1 MYSCLLRY
9 MYIIYI
15 YMYFRVC
22 LYFACSFKEYFILLQ
37 SSLQQHVHDLQEEN
51 AKLKMTLDKA
61 PKTEHLVKLKE
72 KIGKYSHYILVR
84 C

>member
-1 MYSCLLRY
+1 MLLA
-9 MYIIYI
+9 
-15 YMYFRVC
+15 F
-22 LYFACSFKEYFILLQ
+22 SFKEYFILQL
-37 SSLQQHVHDLQEEN
+37 SLQQHVHNLQEEN

-72 KIGKYSHYILVR
+72 EIGKYFHYMLVR